1 MRRILLIIG
10 IWTLVAGCQQ
20 DAEKVQHA
28 ISGPAQGST
37 FMISYLGNPQEYYQS
52 QIDSILVFFDQS
64 MSTWVP
70 GSTISKLNAGDT
82 LRVEQ
87 AFQTVLDKSIE
98 IYNLTE
104 GAFNVTVGPLVRAW
118 GFGESSPIS
127 PDSAQIDSLL
137 KLVGMQHIQMDSMG
151 RLFLENGTRIDFNA
165 IAQGYTVDV
174 ISEFLESKGIHD
186 YMVEVGGELRTKG
199 VNVNG
204 RIWTI
209 GIDKPQDR
217 IDEEN
222 RFQVIIQL
230 KNRGLATSGNYRKFY
245 IDEATGQKISHTI
258 SPKTGY
264 PAKNNLLSATVVA
277 DHAMDADAYATAFMV
292 MGVEGAKSFISRN
305 PQLGL
310 EVYLVFA
317 DYKNEWDVWMTP
329 GFSDMIK

>member
-1 MRRILLIIG
+1 MRRILLVIG

-37 FMISYLGNPQEYYQS
+37 FMISYLGGPQEYYQS

-70 GSTISKLNAGDT
+70 SSTISKLNAGDT
-82 LRVEQ
+82 LSVEQ

-98 IYNLTE
+98 IYNLTN

-118 GFGESSPIS
+118 GFGATSPIS
-127 PDSAQIDSLL
+127 PDSAQVDSLL
-137 KLVGMQHIQMDSMG
+137 KLVGMQHIQMDSLG

-174 ISEFLESKGIHD
+174 IAEFLEGKGVHD

-209 GIDKPQDR
+209 GIDKPQES

-222 RFQVIIQL
+222 RFQVIVQL
-230 KNRGLATSGNYRKFY
+230 KDKGLATSGNYRKFY
-245 IDEATGQKISHTI
+245 IDEASGQRISHTI

-277 DHAMDADAYATAFMV
+277 DQAMDADAYATAFMV
-292 MGVEGAKSFISRN
+292 MGIDGTKSFIGRN

-310 EVYLVFA
+310 EVYLVYA
-317 DYKNEWDVWMTP
+317 DYKNEWETWMTP